1 MISRSRREALQRALL
16 VVNAIGTAAAAFV
29 LAVWPSAIP
38 RVIGITLLTN
48 QFVLAYF
55 LSASEA
61 AICVMCVQ
69 ALRSAPEMRVIPLQ
83 TLVVFHLATAVLSA
97 IAVMGGSSPLIL
109 WNLALRVVLA
119 LLILISLS
127 SRFLPD

>member
-1 MISRSRREALQRALL
+1 MSRSRREGLQRALL
-16 VVNAIGTAAAAFV
+16 VVNAIGTGTAAGV

-38 RVIGITLLTN
+38 SVIGITLRRD

-69 ALRSAPEMRVIPLQ
+69 TLRSPPEMRVIPLQ
-83 TLVVFHLATAVLSA
+83 TLLVFHLITAVLSA

-109 WNLALRVVLA
+109 WNLALRVILV
-119 LLILISLS
+119 LLILISL
-127 SRFLPD
+127 RRDT